1 MSQEEETDK
10 NSPKADIKYPVI
22 YIAGPY
28 RDSRGEYYVRQ
39 NIRKA
44 ERAALSV
51 WLHGG
56 IAICPHKNSSGL
68 TGAMGIQ
75 DDVWLYGYLELLR
88 RSDAIWLLEGWQ
100 NSQGATMEMEFAR
113 KNGIPT
119 LYSQQDANDFMSS
132 FKKST
137 HLE

>member
-1 MSQEEETDK
+1 MSQEEQTDK
-10 NSPKADIKYPVI
+10 NNPRADIKVPVI

-28 RDSRGEYYVRQ
+28 RDERGEYYVRQ

-44 ERAALSV
+44 EQSALSV

-56 IAICPHKNSSGL
+56 VAICPHKNSSGL

-88 RSDAIWLLEGWQ
+88 RSDAIWLLDGWQ

-113 KNGIPT
+113 QNSIPT
-119 LYSQQDANDFMSS
+119 LYSQQDAKDFMRS
-132 FKKST
+132 FKKSA